1 MTIGDEH
8 HADAIVVGGGPA
20 GLVAALLLAKGGVKT
35 VLLAPPAPPDT
46 RTTALMQSSLQ
57 ALEEIGVWTELRSHA
72 GALRRLRIVDATDRL
87 LRGPE
92 LLFHASEIGLEAF
105 GYNIENTRLV
115 EALHEHA
122 GRAENLTL
130 TPESAAA
137 IRHDGDRVIV
147 DLADGRSLSASLLV
161 GADGRNSMSRK
172 AAGISV
178 RERLYPQAALTL
190 NLRHS
195 GDHGEVS
202 TEFHTRNGPM
212 TLVPLPGQRASLVL
226 VTTPDE
232 AEWLSKLDDAA
243 LGHELTR
250 RTHGLL
256 GAMTPNSRRGVRP
269 LGMMRADR
277 LARKRVALVGEAG
290 HVLPPIGAQGLN
302 LGVRDA
308 AAIAGA
314 AAAALRQGVDPGTD
328 GVLAAYEKDRSG
340 DVHSRA
346 FAVDALNRSLLSDLL
361 PAQAARSAGLWLLS
375 CFGPLRREVMRQGMA
390 MHARRT

>member
-1 MTIGDEH
+1 
-8 HADAIVVGGGPA
+8 
-20 GLVAALLLAKGGVKT
+20 
-35 VLLAPPAPPDT
+35 
-46 RTTALMQSSLQ
+46 
-57 ALEEIGVWTELRSHA
+57 LRH
-72 GALRRLRIVDATDRL
+72 LRIVDATDRL
-87 LRGPE
+87 LRAPE
-92 LLFHASEIGLEAF
+92 VLFHASEIGLDAF

-115 EALHEHA
+115 GALREQA
-122 GRAENLTL
+122 ARAENLTL
-130 TPESAAA
+130 FDESAAA

-147 DLADGRSLSASLLV
+147 DLANGGSVSAALLV

-172 AAGISV
+172 ATGISV
-178 RERLYPQAALTL
+178 SERLYPQAALTL

-195 GDHGEVS
+195 RSHGEAS

-243 LGHELTR
+243 LGHELTQ
-250 RTHGLL
+250 RTHWLL
-256 GAMTPNSRRGVRP
+256 GTITPDGRRGVRP
-269 LGMMRADR
+269 LGMMRAGR
-277 LARKRVALVGEAG
+277 LTRKRVALVGEAG

-302 LGVRDA
+302 LGIRDA
-308 AAIAGA
+308 VAIAA
-314 AAAALRQGVDPGTD
+314 VASAALRQGRDPGAD
-328 GVLAAYEKDRSG
+328 EVLAAYEKDRRG

-390 MHARRT
+390 MDTRREQEHRTVAH